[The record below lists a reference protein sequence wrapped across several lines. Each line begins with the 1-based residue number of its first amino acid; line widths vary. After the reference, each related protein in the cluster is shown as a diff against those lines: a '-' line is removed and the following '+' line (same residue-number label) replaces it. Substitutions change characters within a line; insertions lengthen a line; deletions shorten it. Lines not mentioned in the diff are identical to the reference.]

1 MNSPSQFANYNKHTF
16 KKENTMWSV
25 TRENLDKTRKV
36 NVNFTIDKNLYEQ
49 FKRVA
54 QKDMRKYSNIVEGSI
69 RRYVQSKI
77 YN

>member
-1 MNSPSQFANYNKHTF
+1 MSNKI
-16 KKENTMWSV
+16 E
-25 TRENLDKTRKV
+25 LDTGTDLLSSFVLTEHLQKTRKI
-36 NVNFTIDKNLYEQ
+36 NVNFTIDKTLYEQ

-77 YN
+77 